1 MSNYVYRLMERHRK
15 VDDALRRAM
24 MHPAA
29 DPREIARLKK
39 LKLAVKDHLAR
50 LMRARASPA

>member
-15 VDDALRRAM
+15 LDDELRQAM
-24 MHPAA
+24 LRPSA